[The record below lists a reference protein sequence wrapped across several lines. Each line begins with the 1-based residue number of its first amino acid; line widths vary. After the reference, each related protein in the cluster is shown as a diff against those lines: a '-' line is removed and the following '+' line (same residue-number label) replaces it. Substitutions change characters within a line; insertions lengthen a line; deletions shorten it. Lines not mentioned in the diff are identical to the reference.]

1 MTSDP
6 ATVPHPDALPN
17 PRGGAV
23 RAADAWLAAAAD
35 AFERRDDT
43 VAPLAAAAAVLAE
56 AGWLPA
62 ARFAGQLSAAAS
74 LVDTGP
80 NFTGWRAA
88 LHDFRPAVGRHNL
101 RELACSP
108 VLLEHFR
115 ALRAQSAADL
125 RAIAP
130 PDALALAGRAVP
142 VLLEHFRAL
151 RAQSAA
157 DLRAIAPPDALALAG
172 RAVPP
177 ASLRALPDAFAARMR
192 ARYEQALLAVLRAPH
207 GAPAGA
213 LDELDATL
221 AGLADDAPYDFW
233 RLAGACLRA
242 LRASS
247 APELKRFLARTNL
260 LLGEHVQGRRGAPPD
275 LVRETV
281 ALLWRDFALF
291 GAAAEDVALVD
302 VLRDYGLTVDWH
314 VAGTPASEA
323 LWEADAAR
331 AEHDAV
337 AAAPTRTLGVVTVNA
352 HAYEDFLQTA
362 DASMADLSAV
372 PKTADTSVAWRAS
385 EAAYR
390 VGAAACALGLGHA
403 ALLADTLG
411 LAWRRA
417 AHGVPLADRDLAAHS
432 HASDMLRAA
441 LLKIAAGVAPP
452 DLTAASEALGAALGR
467 T

>member
-6 ATVPHPDALPN
+6 ANVPHPDALPN

-23 RAADAWLAAAAD
+23 RAADAWLATAAD
-35 AFERRDDT
+35 AFERRDDAA
-43 VAPLAAAAAVLAE
+43 APLAAAAAVLAE

-62 ARFAGQLSAAAS
+62 ARFAGQLSAAVP
-74 LVDTGP
+74 LVATEP
-80 NFTGWRAA
+80 TSAGWRAA
-88 LHDFRPAVGRHNL
+88 LRDFRAAVGRHNL

-108 VLLEHFR
+108 VLFEHFR
-115 ALRAQSAADL
+115 ALRAQRAADL
-125 RAIAP
+125 RTSTP
-130 PDALALAGRAVP
+130 LDALALV
-142 VLLEHFRAL
+142 
-151 RAQSAA
+151 
-157 DLRAIAPPDALALAG
+157 G

-177 ASLRALPDAFAARMR
+177 ATLRALPDAFATRIR
-192 ARYEQALLAVLRAPH
+192 ARYEQALLGVLRAEH
-207 GAPAGA
+207 GAPGAA
-213 LDELDATL
+213 LDELDAML
-221 AGLADDAPYDFW
+221 AALTDDGPYDFW
-233 RLAGACLRA
+233 RLAAACVRA
-242 LRASS
+242 LRASG

-260 LLGEHVQGRRGAPPD
+260 LLGEHAQGRRSAPPE

-302 VLRDYGLTVDWH
+302 VLHDYGLTVDWH

-331 AEHDAV
+331 AEHEAV
-337 AAAPTRTLGVVTVNA
+337 TAAPTRALGVVTVNA

-362 DASMADLSAV
+362 DASMADLAANPASAD
-372 PKTADTSVAWRAS
+372 PGAAWHAS
-385 EAAYR
+385 AAAYR
-390 VGAAACALGLGHA
+390 VGTAACALGLGHA

-417 AHGVPLADRDLAAHS
+417 AHGVPLADGGLDAHR

-452 DLTAASEALGAALGR
+452 DLTAASEALGTALGR

>member
-6 ATVPHPDALPN
+6 ANVPHPDALPN

-35 AFERRDDT
+35 AFERRDDAA
-43 VAPLAAAAAVLAE
+43 APLAAAAAVLAE

-62 ARFAGQLSAAAS
+62 ARFAGQLSAAVP
-74 LVDTGP
+74 LVATEP
-80 NFTGWRAA
+80 TSAGWRAA
-88 LHDFRPAVGRHNL
+88 LHDFRAAVGRHNL

-108 VLLEHFR
+108 VLFEHFR

-125 RAIAP
+125 RASAP
-130 PDALALAGRAVP
+130 LDALALV
-142 VLLEHFRAL
+142 
-151 RAQSAA
+151 
-157 DLRAIAPPDALALAG
+157 G

-177 ASLRALPDAFAARMR
+177 ATLRVLPDAFAPRIR
-192 ARYEQALLAVLRAPH
+192 ARYEQALLGVLRAEH
-207 GAPAGA
+207 GAPGAA
-213 LDELDATL
+213 LDEIDALL
-221 AGLADDAPYDFW
+221 AALTDDGPYDFW
-233 RLAGACLRA
+233 RLAATCVRA
-242 LRASS
+242 LRASG

-260 LLGEHVQGRRGAPPD
+260 LLGEHAQGRRSAPPE

-302 VLRDYGLTVDWH
+302 VLHDYGLTVDWH

-331 AEHDAV
+331 AERDAV
-337 AAAPTRTLGVVTVNA
+337 AVAPTRALGVVTVNA

-362 DASMADLSAV
+362 DASMADLAANPAAADPGAAWHASA
-372 PKTADTSVAWRAS
+372 
-385 EAAYR
+385 AAYR
-390 VGAAACALGLGHA
+390 VGTAACALGLGHA

-417 AHGVPLADRDLAAHS
+417 AHGVPLADGGLDAHR

-452 DLTAASEALGAALGR
+452 DLTAASDALGTALGR

>member
-6 ATVPHPDALPN
+6 ANVPYPDALPN

-35 AFERRDDT
+35 AFERRDDAA
-43 VAPLAAAAAVLAE
+43 APLSAAAAVLAE

-62 ARFAGQLSAAAS
+62 ARFAGQLSATVPLLATEPTSA
-74 LVDTGP
+74 
-80 NFTGWRAA
+80 GWRAA
-88 LHDFRPAVGRHNL
+88 LRDFRAAVGRHNL

-108 VLLEHFR
+108 VLFQHFR

-125 RAIAP
+125 RTSAP
-130 PDALALAGRAVP
+130 LDALALV
-142 VLLEHFRAL
+142 
-151 RAQSAA
+151 
-157 DLRAIAPPDALALAG
+157 G

-177 ASLRALPDAFAARMR
+177 ATLRALPDAFAIRIR
-192 ARYEQALLAVLRAPH
+192 ARYEQALLGVLRAEH
-207 GAPAGA
+207 GAPGAA
-213 LDELDATL
+213 LDELDAML
-221 AGLADDAPYDFW
+221 AALTDDGPYDFW
-233 RLAGACLRA
+233 RLAAACVRA
-242 LRASS
+242 LRASG

-260 LLGEHVQGRRGAPPD
+260 LLGEHAQGRRSAPPE

-302 VLRDYGLTVDWH
+302 VLHDYGLTVDWH

-331 AEHDAV
+331 AEHEAV
-337 AAAPTRTLGVVTVNA
+337 TAAPTRALGVVTVNA

-362 DASMADLSAV
+362 DASMADLAANPAAADPGAAWHASA
-372 PKTADTSVAWRAS
+372 
-385 EAAYR
+385 AAYR
-390 VGAAACALGLGHA
+390 VGTAACALGLGHA

-417 AHGVPLADRDLAAHS
+417 AHGVPLADGGLDAHR

>member
-1 MTSDP
+1 MRPEP
-6 ATVPHPDALPN
+6 ANVPHPDALPN

-35 AFERRDDT
+35 AFERRDDAA
-43 VAPLAAAAAVLAE
+43 APLSAAAAVLAE

-62 ARFAGQLSAAAS
+62 ARFAGQLSAAVS
-74 LVDTGP
+74 LVAVEPTSA
-80 NFTGWRAA
+80 GWRAA
-88 LHDFRPAVGRHNL
+88 LRDFRAAVGRHNL

-108 VLLEHFR
+108 VLFEHFR

-125 RAIAP
+125 RASAP
-130 PDALALAGRAVP
+130 LDALALV
-142 VLLEHFRAL
+142 
-151 RAQSAA
+151 
-157 DLRAIAPPDALALAG
+157 G

-177 ASLRALPDAFAARMR
+177 ATLRALPDAFATRIR
-192 ARYEQALLAVLRAPH
+192 ARYEQALLGVLRAGH
-207 GAPAGA
+207 GAPDAA
-213 LDELDATL
+213 LAELDAMLAAL
-221 AGLADDAPYDFW
+221 AGDDPYDFW
-233 RLAGACLRA
+233 RLAAACVRA
-242 LRASS
+242 LRASG

-260 LLGEHVQGRRGAPPD
+260 LLGEHAQGRRSAPPE

-302 VLRDYGLTVDWH
+302 VLHDYGLTVDWH

-337 AAAPTRTLGVVTVNA
+337 AAAPTRALGVVTVNA

-362 DASMADLSAV
+362 DASMADLAANPAAADPGAAWHASA
-372 PKTADTSVAWRAS
+372 
-385 EAAYR
+385 AAYR
-390 VGAAACALGLGHA
+390 VGTAACALGLGHA

-417 AHGVPLADRDLAAHS
+417 AHGVPLADGGLDAHS

-452 DLTAASEALGAALGR
+452 DLTAASGALGAALGR
-467 T
+467 A

>member
-1 MTSDP
+1 MRPEP
-6 ATVPHPDALPN
+6 ANVPHPDALPN

-35 AFERRDDT
+35 AFERRDDAA
-43 VAPLAAAAAVLAE
+43 APLSAAAAVLAE

-62 ARFAGQLSAAAS
+62 ARFAGQLSAAVP
-74 LVDTGP
+74 LVAVEPTSA
-80 NFTGWRAA
+80 GWRAA
-88 LHDFRPAVGRHNL
+88 LRDFRAAVGRHNL

-108 VLLEHFR
+108 VLFEHFR

-125 RAIAP
+125 RASAP
-130 PDALALAGRAVP
+130 LDALALV
-142 VLLEHFRAL
+142 
-151 RAQSAA
+151 
-157 DLRAIAPPDALALAG
+157 G

-177 ASLRALPDAFAARMR
+177 ATLRALPDAFATRIR
-192 ARYEQALLAVLRAPH
+192 ARYEQALLGVLRAEH
-207 GAPAGA
+207 GAPDAA
-213 LDELDATL
+213 LAELDAMLAAL
-221 AGLADDAPYDFW
+221 AGDDPYDFW
-233 RLAGACLRA
+233 RLAAACVRA
-242 LRASS
+242 LRASG

-260 LLGEHVQGRRGAPPD
+260 LLGEHAQGRRSAPPE

-302 VLRDYGLTVDWH
+302 VLHDYGLTVDWH

-337 AAAPTRTLGVVTVNA
+337 AAAPTRALGVVTVNA

-362 DASMADLSAV
+362 DASMADLA
-372 PKTADTSVAWRAS
+372 ADPAAADAGAAWHAS
-385 EAAYR
+385 GAAYR
-390 VGAAACALGLGHA
+390 VGTAACALGLGHA

-417 AHGVPLADRDLAAHS
+417 AHGVPLADGGLDAHG
-432 HASDMLRAA
+432 HASDMLRGA

-452 DLTAASEALGAALGR
+452 DLTAASGALGAALGR
-467 T
+467 A

>member
-6 ATVPHPDALPN
+6 ANVPHPDALPN

-35 AFERRDDT
+35 AFERRDDAA
-43 VAPLAAAAAVLAE
+43 APLAAAAAVLAE

-62 ARFAGQLSAAAS
+62 ARFAGQLSAAVP
-74 LVDTGP
+74 LVATEP
-80 NFTGWRAA
+80 TSAGWRAA
-88 LHDFRPAVGRHNL
+88 LRDFRAAVGRHNL

-108 VLLEHFR
+108 VLFEHFR

-125 RAIAP
+125 RASVP
-130 PDALALAGRAVP
+130 LDALALV
-142 VLLEHFRAL
+142 
-151 RAQSAA
+151 
-157 DLRAIAPPDALALAG
+157 G

-177 ASLRALPDAFAARMR
+177 ATLRALPDTVAPRIR
-192 ARYEQALLAVLRAPH
+192 ARYEQALLGVLRAEH
-207 GAPAGA
+207 GAPGAA
-213 LDELDATL
+213 LDELDALL
-221 AGLADDAPYDFW
+221 AALTDDAPYDFW
-233 RLAGACLRA
+233 RLAAACVRA
-242 LRASS
+242 LRASG

-260 LLGEHVQGRRGAPPD
+260 LLGEQAQGRRSAPPD

-302 VLRDYGLTVDWH
+302 VLHDYGLTVDWH

-337 AAAPTRTLGVVTVNA
+337 AAAPTRALGVVTVNA

-362 DASMADLSAV
+362 DASMADLAAD
-372 PKTADTSVAWRAS
+372 PATADAGAAWHAS
-385 EAAYR
+385 GAAYR
-390 VGAAACALGLGHA
+390 VGTAACALGLGHA

-417 AHGVPLADRDLAAHS
+417 AHGVPLGDGGLDAHR

-467 T
+467 S

>member
-1 MTSDP
+1 MRPEP
-6 ATVPHPDALPN
+6 ANVPHPDALPN

-35 AFERRDDT
+35 AFEHRDDAA
-43 VAPLAAAAAVLAE
+43 APLSAAAAVLAE

-62 ARFAGQLSAAAS
+62 ARFAGQLSAAVP
-74 LVDTGP
+74 LVAAEPTSA
-80 NFTGWRAA
+80 GWRAA
-88 LHDFRPAVGRHNL
+88 LRDFRAAVARHNL

-108 VLLEHFR
+108 VLFEHFR

-125 RAIAP
+125 RAQAP
-130 PDALALAGRAVP
+130 LDALALV
-142 VLLEHFRAL
+142 
-151 RAQSAA
+151 
-157 DLRAIAPPDALALAG
+157 G

-177 ASLRALPDAFAARMR
+177 ATLRALPDAFATRIR
-192 ARYEQALLAVLRAPH
+192 ARYEQALLGVLRAEH
-207 GAPAGA
+207 GAPDAA
-213 LDELDATL
+213 LDELDAML
-221 AGLADDAPYDFW
+221 AALASDDPYDFW
-233 RLAGACLRA
+233 RLAAACVRA
-242 LRASS
+242 LRASG

-260 LLGEHVQGRRGAPPD
+260 LLGEHAQGRRSAPPE

-302 VLRDYGLTVDWH
+302 VLHDYGLTVDWH

-337 AAAPTRTLGVVTVNA
+337 AAAPTRALGVVTVNA

-362 DASMADLSAV
+362 DASMVDLAADPAR
-372 PKTADTSVAWRAS
+372 ADAGAAWHAS
-385 EAAYR
+385 GAAYR
-390 VGAAACALGLGHA
+390 VGTAACALGLGHA

-417 AHGVPLADRDLAAHS
+417 AHGVPLADGGLDAHG

-452 DLTAASEALGAALGR
+452 DLTAASGALGAALGR
-467 T
+467 A

>member
-1 MTSDP
+1 MRPEP
-6 ATVPHPDALPN
+6 ANVPHPDALPN

-35 AFERRDDT
+35 AFERRDDAA
-43 VAPLAAAAAVLAE
+43 APLSAAAAVLAE

-62 ARFAGQLSAAAS
+62 ARFAGQLSAAVS
-74 LVDTGP
+74 LVAVEPTSA
-80 NFTGWRAA
+80 GWRAA
-88 LHDFRPAVGRHNL
+88 LRDFRAAVGRHNL

-108 VLLEHFR
+108 VLFEHFR

-125 RAIAP
+125 RASAP
-130 PDALALAGRAVP
+130 LDALALV
-142 VLLEHFRAL
+142 
-151 RAQSAA
+151 
-157 DLRAIAPPDALALAG
+157 G

-177 ASLRALPDAFAARMR
+177 ATLRALPDAFATRIR
-192 ARYEQALLAVLRAPH
+192 ARYEQALLGVLRAEH
-207 GAPAGA
+207 GAPDAA
-213 LDELDATL
+213 LAELDAMLAAL
-221 AGLADDAPYDFW
+221 AGDDPYDFW
-233 RLAGACLRA
+233 RLAAACVRA
-242 LRASS
+242 LRASG

-260 LLGEHVQGRRGAPPD
+260 LLGEHAQGRRSAPPE

-302 VLRDYGLTVDWH
+302 VLHDYGLTVDWH

-337 AAAPTRTLGVVTVNA
+337 AAAPTRALGVVTVNA

-362 DASMADLSAV
+362 DASMADLAANPAAADPGAAWHASA
-372 PKTADTSVAWRAS
+372 
-385 EAAYR
+385 AAYR
-390 VGAAACALGLGHA
+390 VGTAACALGLGHA

-417 AHGVPLADRDLAAHS
+417 AHGVPLADGGLDAHG

-452 DLTAASEALGAALGR
+452 DLTAASGALGAALGR
-467 T
+467 A

>member
-1 MTSDP
+1 LS
-6 ATVPHPDALPN
+6 
-17 PRGGAV
+17 
-23 RAADAWLAAAAD
+23 
-35 AFERRDDT
+35 
-43 VAPLAAAAAVLAE
+43 AAAAVLAE

-62 ARFAGQLSAAAS
+62 ARFAGQLSAAVP
-74 LVDTGP
+74 LVAVEPTSA
-80 NFTGWRAA
+80 GWRAA
-88 LHDFRPAVGRHNL
+88 LRDFRAAVGRHNL

-108 VLLEHFR
+108 VLFEHFR

-125 RAIAP
+125 RASAP
-130 PDALALAGRAVP
+130 LDALALV
-142 VLLEHFRAL
+142 
-151 RAQSAA
+151 
-157 DLRAIAPPDALALAG
+157 G

-177 ASLRALPDAFAARMR
+177 ATLRALPDAFATRIR
-192 ARYEQALLAVLRAPH
+192 ARYEQALLGVLRAGH
-207 GAPAGA
+207 GAPDAA
-213 LDELDATL
+213 LAELDAML
-221 AGLADDAPYDFW
+221 AVLASDDPYDFW
-233 RLAGACLRA
+233 RLAAACVRA
-242 LRASS
+242 LRASG

-260 LLGEHVQGRRGAPPD
+260 LLGEHAQGRRSAPPE

-302 VLRDYGLTVDWH
+302 VLHDYGLTVDWH

-337 AAAPTRTLGVVTVNA
+337 AAAPTRALGVVTVNA

-362 DASMADLSAV
+362 DASMADLA
-372 PKTADTSVAWRAS
+372 ADPAAADAGAAWHAS
-385 EAAYR
+385 GAAYR
-390 VGAAACALGLGHA
+390 VGTAACALGLGHA

-417 AHGVPLADRDLAAHS
+417 ARGVPLADGGLDAHG

-452 DLTAASEALGAALGR
+452 DLTAASGALGAALGR
-467 T
+467 A

>member
-6 ATVPHPDALPN
+6 ANVPHPDALPN

-35 AFERRDDT
+35 AFERRDDAA
-43 VAPLAAAAAVLAE
+43 APLAAAAAVLAE

-62 ARFAGQLSAAAS
+62 ARFAGQLSAAVP
-74 LVDTGP
+74 LVATEP
-80 NFTGWRAA
+80 TSAGWRAA
-88 LHDFRPAVGRHNL
+88 LRDFRAAVGRHNL

-108 VLLEHFR
+108 ILFEHFR

-125 RAIAP
+125 RTSTP
-130 PDALALAGRAVP
+130 LDALALV
-142 VLLEHFRAL
+142 
-151 RAQSAA
+151 
-157 DLRAIAPPDALALAG
+157 G

-177 ASLRALPDAFAARMR
+177 ATLRALPDAFATRIR
-192 ARYEQALLAVLRAPH
+192 ARYEQALLGVLRAEH
-207 GAPAGA
+207 GAPGAA
-213 LDELDATL
+213 LDELDAML
-221 AGLADDAPYDFW
+221 AALTDDGPYDFW
-233 RLAGACLRA
+233 RLAAACVRA
-242 LRASS
+242 LRASG

-260 LLGEHVQGRRGAPPD
+260 LLGEHAQGRRSAPPE

-302 VLRDYGLTVDWH
+302 VLHDYGLTVDWH

-331 AEHDAV
+331 AEHEAV
-337 AAAPTRTLGVVTVNA
+337 AVAPTRALGVVTVNA

-362 DASMADLSAV
+362 DASMADLAANPAAADPGAAWHASA
-372 PKTADTSVAWRAS
+372 
-385 EAAYR
+385 AAYR
-390 VGAAACALGLGHA
+390 VGTAACALGLGHA

-417 AHGVPLADRDLAAHS
+417 AHGVPLADGGLDAHR

>member
-6 ATVPHPDALPN
+6 ANVPHPDALPN

-35 AFERRDDT
+35 AFERRDDAA
-43 VAPLAAAAAVLAE
+43 APLAAAAAMLAE

-62 ARFAGQLSAAAS
+62 ARFAGQLSAAVPLLATEPTS
-74 LVDTGP
+74 A
-80 NFTGWRAA
+80 GWRAA
-88 LHDFRPAVGRHNL
+88 LRDFRAAVGRHNL

-108 VLLEHFR
+108 VLFEHFR

-125 RAIAP
+125 RTSAP
-130 PDALALAGRAVP
+130 LDALALV
-142 VLLEHFRAL
+142 
-151 RAQSAA
+151 
-157 DLRAIAPPDALALAG
+157 G

-177 ASLRALPDAFAARMR
+177 ATLRALPDAFATRIR
-192 ARYEQALLAVLRAPH
+192 ARYEQALLGLLRAEPGTP
-207 GAPAGA
+207 GAA
-213 LDELDATL
+213 LDELDAML
-221 AGLADDAPYDFW
+221 AALTDDGPYDFW
-233 RLAGACLRA
+233 RLAAACVRA
-242 LRASS
+242 LRASG

-260 LLGEHVQGRRGAPPD
+260 LLGEHAQGRRSAPPE

-302 VLRDYGLTVDWH
+302 VLHDYGLTVDWH

-331 AEHDAV
+331 AEHEAV
-337 AAAPTRTLGVVTVNA
+337 TAAPTRALGVVTVNA

-362 DASMADLSAV
+362 DASMADLAANPAAADPGAAWHASA
-372 PKTADTSVAWRAS
+372 
-385 EAAYR
+385 AAYR
-390 VGAAACALGLGHA
+390 VGTAACALGLGHA

-417 AHGVPLADRDLAAHS
+417 AHGVPLADGGLDAHR

>member
-1 MTSDP
+1 MRPEP
-6 ATVPHPDALPN
+6 ANVPHPDALPN

-35 AFERRDDT
+35 AFEHRDDAA
-43 VAPLAAAAAVLAE
+43 APLSAAAAVLAE

-62 ARFAGQLSAAAS
+62 ARFAGQLSAAVP
-74 LVDTGP
+74 LVAVEPTSA
-80 NFTGWRAA
+80 GWRAA
-88 LHDFRPAVGRHNL
+88 LRDFRAAVARHNL

-108 VLLEHFR
+108 VLFEHFR
-115 ALRAQSAADL
+115 ALRVQSAADL
-125 RAIAP
+125 RTQAP
-130 PDALALAGRAVP
+130 LDALALV
-142 VLLEHFRAL
+142 
-151 RAQSAA
+151 
-157 DLRAIAPPDALALAG
+157 G

-177 ASLRALPDAFAARMR
+177 ATLRALPDAFATRIR
-192 ARYEQALLAVLRAPH
+192 ARYEQALLGVLRAEH
-207 GAPAGA
+207 GAPDAA
-213 LDELDATL
+213 LDELDAMLAAL
-221 AGLADDAPYDFW
+221 AGDDPYDFW
-233 RLAGACLRA
+233 RLAAACVRA
-242 LRASS
+242 LRASG

-260 LLGEHVQGRRGAPPD
+260 LLGEHAQGRRSAPPE

-302 VLRDYGLTVDWH
+302 VLHDYGLTVDWH

-337 AAAPTRTLGVVTVNA
+337 VAAPTRALGVVTVNA

-362 DASMADLSAV
+362 DASMVDLAADPAR
-372 PKTADTSVAWRAS
+372 ADAGAAWHAS
-385 EAAYR
+385 GAAYR
-390 VGAAACALGLGHA
+390 VGTAACALGLGHA

-417 AHGVPLADRDLAAHS
+417 AHGVPLADGGLDAHG

-452 DLTAASEALGAALGR
+452 DLTAASGALGAALGR
-467 T
+467 A

>member
-1 MTSDP
+1 MRPEP
-6 ATVPHPDALPN
+6 ANVPHPDALPN

-35 AFERRDDT
+35 AFERRDDAA
-43 VAPLAAAAAVLAE
+43 APLSAAAAVLAE

-62 ARFAGQLSAAAS
+62 ARFAGQLSAAVP
-74 LVDTGP
+74 LVSVEPTSA
-80 NFTGWRAA
+80 GWRAA
-88 LHDFRPAVGRHNL
+88 LRDFRAAVGRHNL

-108 VLLEHFR
+108 VLFEHFR

-125 RAIAP
+125 RASAP
-130 PDALALAGRAVP
+130 LDALALV
-142 VLLEHFRAL
+142 
-151 RAQSAA
+151 
-157 DLRAIAPPDALALAG
+157 G

-177 ASLRALPDAFAARMR
+177 ATLRALPDAFATRIR
-192 ARYEQALLAVLRAPH
+192 ARYEQALLGVLRAGH
-207 GAPAGA
+207 GAPDAA
-213 LDELDATL
+213 LAELDAMLAVL
-221 AGLADDAPYDFW
+221 AGDDPYDFW
-233 RLAGACLRA
+233 RLAAACVRA
-242 LRASS
+242 LRASG

-260 LLGEHVQGRRGAPPD
+260 LLGEHAQGRRSAPPE

-302 VLRDYGLTVDWH
+302 VLHDYGLTVDWH

-337 AAAPTRTLGVVTVNA
+337 AAAPTRALGVVTVNA

-362 DASMADLSAV
+362 DASMADLA
-372 PKTADTSVAWRAS
+372 ADPAAADAGAAWHAS
-385 EAAYR
+385 GAAYR
-390 VGAAACALGLGHA
+390 VGTAACALGLGHA

-417 AHGVPLADRDLAAHS
+417 AHGVPLADGGLDAHG

-452 DLTAASEALGAALGR
+452 DLTAASGALGAALGR
-467 T
+467 A

>member
-1 MTSDP
+1 M
-6 ATVPHPDALPN
+6 
-17 PRGGAV
+17 

-35 AFERRDDT
+35 AFEHRDDAA
-43 VAPLAAAAAVLAE
+43 APLSAAAAVLAE

-62 ARFAGQLSAAAS
+62 ARFAGQLSAAVP
-74 LVDTGP
+74 LVAAEPTSA
-80 NFTGWRAA
+80 GWRAA
-88 LHDFRPAVGRHNL
+88 LRDFRAAVARHNL

-108 VLLEHFR
+108 VLFEHFR

-125 RAIAP
+125 RAQAP
-130 PDALALAGRAVP
+130 LDALALV
-142 VLLEHFRAL
+142 
-151 RAQSAA
+151 
-157 DLRAIAPPDALALAG
+157 G

-177 ASLRALPDAFAARMR
+177 ATLRALPDAFATRIR
-192 ARYEQALLAVLRAPH
+192 ARYEQALLGVLRAER
-207 GAPAGA
+207 GAPDAA
-213 LDELDATL
+213 LDELDAML
-221 AGLADDAPYDFW
+221 AALASDDPYDFW
-233 RLAGACLRA
+233 RLAAACVRA
-242 LRASS
+242 LRASG

-260 LLGEHVQGRRGAPPD
+260 LLGEHAQGRRSAPPE

-302 VLRDYGLTVDWH
+302 VLHDYGLTVDWH

-331 AEHDAV
+331 AERDAV
-337 AAAPTRTLGVVTVNA
+337 AAAPTRALGVVTVNA

-362 DASMADLSAV
+362 DASMVDLAADPA
-372 PKTADTSVAWRAS
+372 KADAGAAWHAS
-385 EAAYR
+385 GAAYR
-390 VGAAACALGLGHA
+390 VGTAACALGLGHA

-417 AHGVPLADRDLAAHS
+417 AHGVPLADGGLDAHG

-452 DLTAASEALGAALGR
+452 DLTAASGALGAALGR
-467 T
+467 A

>member
-1 MTSDP
+1 MRPEP
-6 ATVPHPDALPN
+6 ANVPHPDALPN

-35 AFERRDDT
+35 AFERRDDAA
-43 VAPLAAAAAVLAE
+43 APLSAAAAVLAE

-62 ARFAGQLSAAAS
+62 ARFAGQLSAAVP
-74 LVDTGP
+74 LVAVEPTSA
-80 NFTGWRAA
+80 GWRAA
-88 LHDFRPAVGRHNL
+88 LRDFRAAVGRHNL

-108 VLLEHFR
+108 VLFEHFR

-125 RAIAP
+125 RASAP
-130 PDALALAGRAVP
+130 LDALALV
-142 VLLEHFRAL
+142 
-151 RAQSAA
+151 
-157 DLRAIAPPDALALAG
+157 G

-177 ASLRALPDAFAARMR
+177 ATLRTLPDAFATRIR
-192 ARYEQALLAVLRAPH
+192 ARYEQALLGVLRAGH
-207 GAPAGA
+207 GAPDAA
-213 LDELDATL
+213 LAELDAMLAVL
-221 AGLADDAPYDFW
+221 AGDDPYDFW
-233 RLAGACLRA
+233 RLAAACVRA
-242 LRASS
+242 LRASG

-260 LLGEHVQGRRGAPPD
+260 LLGEHAQGRRSAPPE

-302 VLRDYGLTVDWH
+302 VLHDYGLTVDWH

-337 AAAPTRTLGVVTVNA
+337 AAAPTRALGVVTVNA

-362 DASMADLSAV
+362 DASMADLA
-372 PKTADTSVAWRAS
+372 ADPAAADAGAAWHAS
-385 EAAYR
+385 GAAYR
-390 VGAAACALGLGHA
+390 VGTAACALGLGHA

-417 AHGVPLADRDLAAHS
+417 AHGVPLADGGLDAHG

-452 DLTAASEALGAALGR
+452 DLTAASGALGAALGR
-467 T
+467 A

>member
-1 MTSDP
+1 M
-6 ATVPHPDALPN
+6 
-17 PRGGAV
+17 

-35 AFERRDDT
+35 AFEQRDDAA
-43 VAPLAAAAAVLAE
+43 APLSAAAAVLAE

-62 ARFAGQLSAAAS
+62 ARFAGQLSAAVP
-74 LVDTGP
+74 LVAVEPTSA
-80 NFTGWRAA
+80 GWRAA
-88 LHDFRPAVGRHNL
+88 LRDFRAAVARHNL

-108 VLLEHFR
+108 VLFEHFR

-125 RAIAP
+125 RANAP
-130 PDALALAGRAVP
+130 LDALALV
-142 VLLEHFRAL
+142 
-151 RAQSAA
+151 
-157 DLRAIAPPDALALAG
+157 G

-177 ASLRALPDAFAARMR
+177 ATLRALPDAFATRIR
-192 ARYEQALLAVLRAPH
+192 ARYEQALLGLLRAEH
-207 GAPAGA
+207 GAPDAA
-213 LDELDATL
+213 LDELDAML
-221 AGLADDAPYDFW
+221 AALADDDPYNFW
-233 RLAGACLRA
+233 RLAAACLRA
-242 LRASS
+242 LRASG

-260 LLGEHVQGRRGAPPD
+260 LLGEHAQGRRDAPPEF
-275 LVRETV
+275 VRETV

-302 VLRDYGLTVDWH
+302 VLHDYGLTVDWH

-337 AAAPTRTLGVVTVNA
+337 AAAPTRALGVVTVNA

-362 DASMADLSAV
+362 DASMADLAADPARADASA
-372 PKTADTSVAWRAS
+372 AWHAS
-385 EAAYR
+385 GAAYR
-390 VGAAACALGLGHA
+390 VGTAACALGLGHA

-417 AHGVPLADRDLAAHS
+417 AHGVPLADGGLDAHG

-452 DLTAASEALGAALGR
+452 DLTAASGALGAALGR
-467 T
+467 A

>member
-1 MTSDP
+1 MSDP
-6 ATVPHPDALPN
+6 AVIPVIDALPN

-23 RAADAWLAAAAD
+23 HAADAWLAAAD
-35 AFERRDDT
+35 AALERRDDAA
-43 VAPLAAAAAVLAE
+43 APLSAAAAVLAE

-62 ARFAGQLSAAAS
+62 ARFAAQLAEAAA
-74 LVDTGP
+74 LVATEPTSSGCRVALRE
-80 NFTGWRAA
+80 FRAA
-88 LHDFRPAVGRHNL
+88 VARHNL

-108 VLLEHFR
+108 LLFEHYR

-125 RAIAP
+125 RARVP
-130 PDALALAGRAVP
+130 YDTLALVGRT
-142 VLLEHFRAL
+142 
-151 RAQSAA
+151 
-157 DLRAIAPPDALALAG
+157 
-172 RAVPP
+172 VPP
-177 ASLRALPDAFAARMR
+177 ASLRVLPAAAVARLR
-192 ARYEQALLAVLRAPH
+192 ARFEQALLAVLRAQQ
-207 GAPAGA
+207 APPEAA
-213 LDELDATL
+213 LDALDACM
-221 AGLADDAPYDFW
+221 AELADDTPYDYW
-233 RLAGACLRA
+233 RLAAACMRA
-242 LRASS
+242 LRASG
-247 APELKRFLARTNL
+247 AAELKRFLARTNL
-260 LLGEHVQGRRGAPPD
+260 LLGEHAQGPRAAPPD
-275 LVRETV
+275 LVRETA

-302 VLRDYGLTVDWH
+302 VLHDYGLTVDWH

-331 AEHDAV
+331 AEHDAL
-337 AAAPTRTLGVVTVNA
+337 AAAPTRELGVVTVNA

-362 DASMADLSAV
+362 DASMADL
-372 PKTADTSVAWRAS
+372 TADPAHADAGAAWRAA

-417 AHGVPLADRDLAAHS
+417 AHGVPPAEGSVAAHR
-432 HASDMLRAA
+432 HASDMLRGA

-467 T
+467 AGPG

>member
-6 ATVPHPDALPN
+6 ANVPYPDALPN

-35 AFERRDDT
+35 AFERRDDAA
-43 VAPLAAAAAVLAE
+43 APLAAAAAVLAE

-62 ARFAGQLSAAAS
+62 ARFAGQLSAAVPL
-74 LVDTGP
+74 LVTEP
-80 NFTGWRAA
+80 TSAGWRAA
-88 LHDFRPAVGRHNL
+88 LRDFRAAVGRHNL

-108 VLLEHFR
+108 VLFEHFR

-125 RAIAP
+125 RTSAP
-130 PDALALAGRAVP
+130 LDALALV
-142 VLLEHFRAL
+142 
-151 RAQSAA
+151 
-157 DLRAIAPPDALALAG
+157 G

-177 ASLRALPDAFAARMR
+177 ATLRALPDAFAIRIR
-192 ARYEQALLAVLRAPH
+192 ARYEQALLGVLRAEH
-207 GAPAGA
+207 GAPGAA
-213 LDELDATL
+213 LDELDAML
-221 AGLADDAPYDFW
+221 AALTDDGPYDFW
-233 RLAGACLRA
+233 RLAAACVRA
-242 LRASS
+242 LRASG

-260 LLGEHVQGRRGAPPD
+260 LLGEHAQGRRSAPPE

-302 VLRDYGLTVDWH
+302 VLHDYGLTVDWH

-331 AEHDAV
+331 AEHEAV
-337 AAAPTRTLGVVTVNA
+337 TAAPTRALGVVTVNA

-362 DASMADLSAV
+362 DASMADLAANPAAADPGAAWHASA
-372 PKTADTSVAWRAS
+372 
-385 EAAYR
+385 AAYR
-390 VGAAACALGLGHA
+390 VGTAACALGLGHA

-417 AHGVPLADRDLAAHS
+417 AHGVPLADGGLDAHR

-452 DLTAASEALGAALGR
+452 DLTAASEALGTALGR

>member
-6 ATVPHPDALPN
+6 ANVPLPDALPN

-35 AFERRDDT
+35 AFERRDDAA
-43 VAPLAAAAAVLAE
+43 APLSAAAAVLAE

-62 ARFAGQLSAAAS
+62 ARFAGQLSAAVP
-74 LVDTGP
+74 LVAAEPTSA
-80 NFTGWRAA
+80 GWRAA
-88 LHDFRPAVGRHNL
+88 LRDFRAAVGRHNL

-108 VLLEHFR
+108 VLFDHFR

-125 RAIAP
+125 RASTP
-130 PDALALAGRAVP
+130 LDALALV
-142 VLLEHFRAL
+142 
-151 RAQSAA
+151 
-157 DLRAIAPPDALALAG
+157 G

-177 ASLRALPDAFAARMR
+177 ATLRALPDAFATRVR
-192 ARYEQALLAVLRAPH
+192 ARYEQALLGVLRAQY
-207 GAPAGA
+207 GAPDAA
-213 LDELDATL
+213 LDELDAMQ
-221 AGLADDAPYDFW
+221 AALADDAPYDFW
-233 RLAGACLRA
+233 RLAAACLRA
-242 LRASS
+242 LRATG
-247 APELKRFLARTNL
+247 APELKGFLARTNL
-260 LLGEHVQGRRGAPPD
+260 LLGEQAQGRRSAPPE

-302 VLRDYGLTVDWH
+302 VLHDYGLTVDWH

-337 AAAPTRTLGVVTVNA
+337 AVAPTRALGVVTVNA

-362 DASMADLSAV
+362 DASMVDLAADPAA
-372 PKTADTSVAWRAS
+372 ADAGAAWHAS
-385 EAAYR
+385 GAAYR
-390 VGAAACALGLGHA
+390 VGTAACALGLGHA

-417 AHGVPLADRDLAAHS
+417 AHGVPLADGGLDAHR

>member
-6 ATVPHPDALPN
+6 ANVPYPDALPN

-35 AFERRDDT
+35 AFERRDDAA
-43 VAPLAAAAAVLAE
+43 APLAAAAAVLAE

-62 ARFAGQLSAAAS
+62 ARFAGQLSATVPLLATEPTSA
-74 LVDTGP
+74 
-80 NFTGWRAA
+80 GWRAA
-88 LHDFRPAVGRHNL
+88 LRDFRAAVGRHNL

-108 VLLEHFR
+108 VLFEHFR

-125 RAIAP
+125 RTSAP
-130 PDALALAGRAVP
+130 LDALALV
-142 VLLEHFRAL
+142 
-151 RAQSAA
+151 
-157 DLRAIAPPDALALAG
+157 G

-177 ASLRALPDAFAARMR
+177 ATLRALPDAFATRIR
-192 ARYEQALLAVLRAPH
+192 ARYEQALLGLLRAEPGTP
-207 GAPAGA
+207 GAA
-213 LDELDATL
+213 LDELDAML
-221 AGLADDAPYDFW
+221 AALTDDGPYDFW
-233 RLAGACLRA
+233 RLAAACVRA
-242 LRASS
+242 LRASG

-260 LLGEHVQGRRGAPPD
+260 LLGEHAQGRRGAPPE

-302 VLRDYGLTVDWH
+302 VLHDYGLTVDWH

-331 AEHDAV
+331 AEHEAV
-337 AAAPTRTLGVVTVNA
+337 TAAPTRALGVVTVNA

-362 DASMADLSAV
+362 DASMADLAANPAAADPGAAWHASA
-372 PKTADTSVAWRAS
+372 
-385 EAAYR
+385 AAYR
-390 VGAAACALGLGHA
+390 VGTAACALGLGHA

-417 AHGVPLADRDLAAHS
+417 AHGVPLADGGLDAHR

-452 DLTAASEALGAALGR
+452 DLTAASEALGTALGR

>member
-1 MTSDP
+1 MRPEP
-6 ATVPHPDALPN
+6 ANVPHPDALPN

-35 AFERRDDT
+35 AFERRDDAA
-43 VAPLAAAAAVLAE
+43 APLSAAAAVLAE

-62 ARFAGQLSAAAS
+62 ARFAGQLSAAVP
-74 LVDTGP
+74 LVAVEPTSA
-80 NFTGWRAA
+80 GWRAA
-88 LHDFRPAVGRHNL
+88 LRDFRAAVGRHNL

-108 VLLEHFR
+108 VLFEHFR

-125 RAIAP
+125 RASAP
-130 PDALALAGRAVP
+130 LDALALV
-142 VLLEHFRAL
+142 
-151 RAQSAA
+151 
-157 DLRAIAPPDALALAG
+157 G

-177 ASLRALPDAFAARMR
+177 ATLRALPDAFATRIR
-192 ARYEQALLAVLRAPH
+192 ARYEQALLGVLRAEH
-207 GAPAGA
+207 GAPDAA
-213 LDELDATL
+213 LAELDAMLAAL
-221 AGLADDAPYDFW
+221 AGDDPYDFW
-233 RLAGACLRA
+233 RLAAACVRA
-242 LRASS
+242 LRASG

-260 LLGEHVQGRRGAPPD
+260 LLGEHAQGRRSAPPE

-302 VLRDYGLTVDWH
+302 VLHDYGLTVDWH

-337 AAAPTRTLGVVTVNA
+337 AAAPTRALGVVTVNA

-362 DASMADLSAV
+362 DASMADLAANPAAADPGAAWHASA
-372 PKTADTSVAWRAS
+372 
-385 EAAYR
+385 AAYR
-390 VGAAACALGLGHA
+390 VGTAACALGLGHA

-417 AHGVPLADRDLAAHS
+417 AHGVPLADGGLDAHS

-452 DLTAASEALGAALGR
+452 DLTAASGALGAALGR
-467 T
+467 A

>member
-6 ATVPHPDALPN
+6 ANVPHPDALPN

-23 RAADAWLAAAAD
+23 RAADAWFAAAAD
-35 AFERRDDT
+35 AFERRDDAA
-43 VAPLAAAAAVLAE
+43 APLSAAAAVLAE

-62 ARFAGQLSAAAS
+62 ARFAGQLAAAAPLVAAEPSAAAWRVA
-74 LVDTGP
+74 LRD
-80 NFTGWRAA
+80 FRAA
-88 LHDFRPAVGRHNL
+88 VERHNL

-108 VLLEHFR
+108 ILFEHFR
-115 ALRAQSAADL
+115 ALRVQSAADL
-125 RAIAP
+125 HASVP
-130 PDALALAGRAVP
+130 LDVLALVGRAT
-142 VLLEHFRAL
+142 
-151 RAQSAA
+151 
-157 DLRAIAPPDALALAG
+157 
-172 RAVPP
+172 PP
-177 ASLRALPDAFAARMR
+177 ATLRALPDAFASRAR
-192 ARYEQALLAVLRAPH
+192 ARYEQALLGVLRAPH
-207 GAPAGA
+207 GTPDAA
-213 LDELDATL
+213 LDELDSTL
-221 AGLADDAPYDFW
+221 TALADDTPYDFW
-233 RLAGACLRA
+233 RLAAACLRV
-242 LRASS
+242 LRASA

-260 LLGEHVQGRRGAPPD
+260 LLGEHAQGRRNAPPA

-302 VLRDYGLTVDWH
+302 VLHDYGLTVDWH

-323 LWEADAAR
+323 LWEAGAAQ

-337 AAAPTRTLGVVTVNA
+337 AAAPTRLLGVVTVNA

-362 DASMADLSAV
+362 DASMADLAV
-372 PKTADTSVAWRAS
+372 DPAAADAGAAWRAS
-385 EAAYR
+385 AAAYR
-390 VGAAACALGLGHA
+390 VGTAACALGLGHA

-417 AHGVPLADRDLAAHS
+417 AHGVPLADGGLDAHGR
-432 HASDMLRAA
+432 ASDMLRGA

>member
-1 MTSDP
+1 MRPEP
-6 ATVPHPDALPN
+6 ANVPHPDALPN

-35 AFERRDDT
+35 AFERRDDAA
-43 VAPLAAAAAVLAE
+43 APLSAAAAVLAE

-62 ARFAGQLSAAAS
+62 ARFAGQLSAAVP
-74 LVDTGP
+74 LVAVEPTSA
-80 NFTGWRAA
+80 GWRAA
-88 LHDFRPAVGRHNL
+88 LRDFRAAVGRHNL

-108 VLLEHFR
+108 VLFEHFR

-125 RAIAP
+125 RASAP
-130 PDALALAGRAVP
+130 LDALALV
-142 VLLEHFRAL
+142 
-151 RAQSAA
+151 
-157 DLRAIAPPDALALAG
+157 G

-177 ASLRALPDAFAARMR
+177 ATLRALPDAFATRIR
-192 ARYEQALLAVLRAPH
+192 ARYEQALLGVLRAGH
-207 GAPAGA
+207 GAPDAA
-213 LDELDATL
+213 LAELDAMLAAL
-221 AGLADDAPYDFW
+221 AGDDPYDFW
-233 RLAGACLRA
+233 RLAAACVRA
-242 LRASS
+242 LRASG

-260 LLGEHVQGRRGAPPD
+260 LLGEHAQGRRSAPPE

-302 VLRDYGLTVDWH
+302 VLHDYGLTVDWH

-337 AAAPTRTLGVVTVNA
+337 AAAPTRALGVVTVNA

-362 DASMADLSAV
+362 DASMADLA
-372 PKTADTSVAWRAS
+372 ADPAAADAGAAWHAS
-385 EAAYR
+385 GAAYR
-390 VGAAACALGLGHA
+390 VGTAACALGLGHA

-417 AHGVPLADRDLAAHS
+417 AHGVPLADGGLDAHG

-452 DLTAASEALGAALGR
+452 DLTAASGALGAALGR
-467 T
+467 A

>member
-1 MTSDP
+1 MRPEP
-6 ATVPHPDALPN
+6 ANVPHPDALPN

-35 AFERRDDT
+35 AFERRDDAA
-43 VAPLAAAAAVLAE
+43 APLSAAAAVLAE

-62 ARFAGQLSAAAS
+62 ARFAGQLSAAVP
-74 LVDTGP
+74 LVAVEPTSA
-80 NFTGWRAA
+80 GWRAA
-88 LHDFRPAVGRHNL
+88 LRDFRAAVGRHNL

-108 VLLEHFR
+108 VLFEHFR

-125 RAIAP
+125 RASAP
-130 PDALALAGRAVP
+130 LDALALV
-142 VLLEHFRAL
+142 
-151 RAQSAA
+151 
-157 DLRAIAPPDALALAG
+157 G

-177 ASLRALPDAFAARMR
+177 ATLRALPDAFATRIR
-192 ARYEQALLAVLRAPH
+192 ARYEQALLGVLRAEH
-207 GAPAGA
+207 GAPDAA
-213 LDELDATL
+213 LAELDAMLAAL
-221 AGLADDAPYDFW
+221 AGDDPYDFW
-233 RLAGACLRA
+233 RLAAACVRA
-242 LRASS
+242 LRASG

-260 LLGEHVQGRRGAPPD
+260 LLGEHAQGRRSAPPE

-302 VLRDYGLTVDWH
+302 VLHDYGLTVDWH

-337 AAAPTRTLGVVTVNA
+337 AAAPTRALGVVTVNA

-362 DASMADLSAV
+362 DASMADLAANPAAADPGAAWHASA
-372 PKTADTSVAWRAS
+372 
-385 EAAYR
+385 AAYR
-390 VGAAACALGLGHA
+390 VGTAACALGLGHA

-417 AHGVPLADRDLAAHS
+417 AHGVPLADGGLDAHG

-452 DLTAASEALGAALGR
+452 DLTAASGALGAALGR
-467 T
+467 A

>member
-6 ATVPHPDALPN
+6 ANVPYPDALPN

-35 AFERRDDT
+35 AFERRDDAA
-43 VAPLAAAAAVLAE
+43 APLSAAAAVLAE

-62 ARFAGQLSAAAS
+62 ARFAAQLSAAVP
-74 LVDTGP
+74 LVATEP
-80 NFTGWRAA
+80 TSAGWRAA
-88 LHDFRPAVGRHNL
+88 LRDFRAAVGRHNL

-108 VLLEHFR
+108 VLFEHFR

-125 RAIAP
+125 RTSTP
-130 PDALALAGRAVP
+130 LDALALV
-142 VLLEHFRAL
+142 
-151 RAQSAA
+151 
-157 DLRAIAPPDALALAG
+157 G

-177 ASLRALPDAFAARMR
+177 ATLRALPEAFATRIR
-192 ARYEQALLAVLRAPH
+192 ARYEQALLGVLRAEH
-207 GAPAGA
+207 GAPGAA
-213 LDELDATL
+213 LDELDAML
-221 AGLADDAPYDFW
+221 AALTDDGPYDFW
-233 RLAGACLRA
+233 RLAAACVRA
-242 LRASS
+242 LRASG

-260 LLGEHVQGRRGAPPD
+260 LLGEHAQGRRSAPPE

-302 VLRDYGLTVDWH
+302 VLHDYGLTVDWH

-331 AEHDAV
+331 AEHEAV
-337 AAAPTRTLGVVTVNA
+337 TAAPTRALGVVTVNA

-362 DASMADLSAV
+362 DASMADLAANPAAAAPGAAWHASA
-372 PKTADTSVAWRAS
+372 
-385 EAAYR
+385 AAYR
-390 VGAAACALGLGHA
+390 VGTAACALGLGHA

-417 AHGVPLADRDLAAHS
+417 AHGVPLADGGLDAHR

-452 DLTAASEALGAALGR
+452 DLTAASEALGTALGR

>member
-6 ATVPHPDALPN
+6 ANVPHPDALPN

-35 AFERRDDT
+35 AFERRDDAA
-43 VAPLAAAAAVLAE
+43 APLAAAAAVLAE

-62 ARFAGQLSAAAS
+62 ARFAGQLSATVPLLATEPTSA
-74 LVDTGP
+74 
-80 NFTGWRAA
+80 GWRAA
-88 LHDFRPAVGRHNL
+88 LRDFRAAVGRHNL

-108 VLLEHFR
+108 VLFEHFR

-125 RAIAP
+125 RTSTP
-130 PDALALAGRAVP
+130 LDALALV
-142 VLLEHFRAL
+142 
-151 RAQSAA
+151 
-157 DLRAIAPPDALALAG
+157 G

-177 ASLRALPDAFAARMR
+177 ATLRALPDAFAIRIR
-192 ARYEQALLAVLRAPH
+192 ARYEQALLGVLRAEH
-207 GAPAGA
+207 GAPGAA
-213 LDELDATL
+213 LDELDAML
-221 AGLADDAPYDFW
+221 AALTDDGPYDFW
-233 RLAGACLRA
+233 RLAAACVRA
-242 LRASS
+242 LRASG

-260 LLGEHVQGRRGAPPD
+260 LLGEHAQGRRSAPPE

-302 VLRDYGLTVDWH
+302 VLHDYGLTVDWH

-331 AEHDAV
+331 AEHEAV
-337 AAAPTRTLGVVTVNA
+337 TAAPTRALGVVTVNA

-362 DASMADLSAV
+362 DASMADLAANPAAAAPGAAWHASA
-372 PKTADTSVAWRAS
+372 
-385 EAAYR
+385 AAYR
-390 VGAAACALGLGHA
+390 VGTAACALGLGHA

-417 AHGVPLADRDLAAHS
+417 AHGVPLADGGLDAHR

-452 DLTAASEALGAALGR
+452 DLTAASEALGTALGR

>member
-6 ATVPHPDALPN
+6 ANVPHPDALPN

-35 AFERRDDT
+35 AFERRDDAA
-43 VAPLAAAAAVLAE
+43 APLAAAAAVLAE

-62 ARFAGQLSAAAS
+62 ARFAGQLAAAVPLLATEPTS
-74 LVDTGP
+74 A
-80 NFTGWRAA
+80 GWRAA
-88 LHDFRPAVGRHNL
+88 LHDFRAAVGRHNL

-108 VLLEHFR
+108 VLFEHFR

-125 RAIAP
+125 RTSTP
-130 PDALALAGRAVP
+130 LDALALV
-142 VLLEHFRAL
+142 
-151 RAQSAA
+151 
-157 DLRAIAPPDALALAG
+157 G

-177 ASLRALPDAFAARMR
+177 ATLRALPDAFAIRIR
-192 ARYEQALLAVLRAPH
+192 ARYEQALLGVLRAEH
-207 GAPAGA
+207 GAPGA
-213 LDELDATL
+213 VLDELDAMLATL
-221 AGLADDAPYDFW
+221 TDDGPYDFW
-233 RLAGACLRA
+233 RLAAACVRA
-242 LRASS
+242 LRASG

-260 LLGEHVQGRRGAPPD
+260 LLGEHAQGRRSAPPE

-302 VLRDYGLTVDWH
+302 VLHDYGLTVDWH

-331 AEHDAV
+331 AEHEAV
-337 AAAPTRTLGVVTVNA
+337 TAAPTRALGVVTVNA

-362 DASMADLSAV
+362 DASMADLAANPAAADPGAAWHASA
-372 PKTADTSVAWRAS
+372 
-385 EAAYR
+385 AAYR
-390 VGAAACALGLGHA
+390 VGTAACALGLGHA

-417 AHGVPLADRDLAAHS
+417 AHGVPLADGGLDAHR

-452 DLTAASEALGAALGR
+452 DLTAASEALGTALGR

>member
-1 MTSDP
+1 MRPEP
-6 ATVPHPDALPN
+6 ANVPHPDALPN

-35 AFERRDDT
+35 AFEQRDDAA
-43 VAPLAAAAAVLAE
+43 APLSAAAAVLAE

-62 ARFAGQLSAAAS
+62 ARFAGQLSAAVP
-74 LVDTGP
+74 LVAVEPTS
-80 NFTGWRAA
+80 TGWRAA
-88 LHDFRPAVGRHNL
+88 LRDFRAAVARHNL

-108 VLLEHFR
+108 VLFEHFR

-125 RAIAP
+125 RANAP
-130 PDALALAGRAVP
+130 LDALALV
-142 VLLEHFRAL
+142 
-151 RAQSAA
+151 
-157 DLRAIAPPDALALAG
+157 G

-177 ASLRALPDAFAARMR
+177 ATLRALPDAFATRIR
-192 ARYEQALLAVLRAPH
+192 ARYEQALLGLLRAEH
-207 GAPAGA
+207 GAPDAA
-213 LDELDATL
+213 LDELDAML
-221 AGLADDAPYDFW
+221 AALADDDPYDFW
-233 RLAGACLRA
+233 RLAAACLRA
-242 LRASS
+242 LRASG

-260 LLGEHVQGRRGAPPD
+260 LLGEHAQGRRDAPPEF
-275 LVRETV
+275 VRETV

-302 VLRDYGLTVDWH
+302 VLHDYGLTVDWH

-337 AAAPTRTLGVVTVNA
+337 AAAPTRALGVVTVNA

-362 DASMADLSAV
+362 DASMADLAADPARADASA
-372 PKTADTSVAWRAS
+372 AWHAS
-385 EAAYR
+385 GAAYR
-390 VGAAACALGLGHA
+390 VGTAACALGLGHA

-417 AHGVPLADRDLAAHS
+417 AHGVPLADGGLDAHG

-452 DLTAASEALGAALGR
+452 DLTAASGALGAALGR
-467 T
+467 A

>member
-6 ATVPHPDALPN
+6 ANVPHPDALPN

-35 AFERRDDT
+35 AFERRDDAA
-43 VAPLAAAAAVLAE
+43 APLAAAAAVLAE

-62 ARFAGQLSAAAS
+62 ARFAGQLSATVPLLATELTSA
-74 LVDTGP
+74 
-80 NFTGWRAA
+80 GWRAA
-88 LHDFRPAVGRHNL
+88 LRDFRAAVGRHNL

-108 VLLEHFR
+108 VLFQHFR

-125 RAIAP
+125 RTSAP
-130 PDALALAGRAVP
+130 LDALALV
-142 VLLEHFRAL
+142 
-151 RAQSAA
+151 
-157 DLRAIAPPDALALAG
+157 G

-177 ASLRALPDAFAARMR
+177 ATLRALPDAFATRIR
-192 ARYEQALLAVLRAPH
+192 ARYEQALLGVLRAEP
-207 GAPAGA
+207 GAPGAA
-213 LDELDATL
+213 LDELDAML
-221 AGLADDAPYDFW
+221 AALTDDGPYDFW
-233 RLAGACLRA
+233 RLAAACVRA
-242 LRASS
+242 LRASG

-260 LLGEHVQGRRGAPPD
+260 LLGEHAQGRRSAPPE

-302 VLRDYGLTVDWH
+302 VLHDYGLTVDWH
-314 VAGTPASEA
+314 VAGTPASES

-331 AEHDAV
+331 AEHEAV
-337 AAAPTRTLGVVTVNA
+337 TAAPTRALGVVTVNA

-362 DASMADLSAV
+362 DASMADLAANPAAADPGAAWHASA
-372 PKTADTSVAWRAS
+372 
-385 EAAYR
+385 AAYR
-390 VGAAACALGLGHA
+390 VGTAACALGLGHA

-417 AHGVPLADRDLAAHS
+417 AHGVPLADGGLDAHR

-452 DLTAASEALGAALGR
+452 DLTAASEALGTALGR

>member
-6 ATVPHPDALPN
+6 ANVPYPDALPN

-35 AFERRDDT
+35 AFERRDDAA
-43 VAPLAAAAAVLAE
+43 APLSAAAAVLAE

-62 ARFAGQLSAAAS
+62 ARFAGQLSATVPLLATEPTSA
-74 LVDTGP
+74 
-80 NFTGWRAA
+80 GWRAA
-88 LHDFRPAVGRHNL
+88 LRDFRAAVGRHNL

-108 VLLEHFR
+108 VLFQHFR
-115 ALRAQSAADL
+115 ALRAQSVADL
-125 RAIAP
+125 RTSAP
-130 PDALALAGRAVP
+130 LDALALV
-142 VLLEHFRAL
+142 
-151 RAQSAA
+151 
-157 DLRAIAPPDALALAG
+157 G

-177 ASLRALPDAFAARMR
+177 ATLRALPDAFAIRIR
-192 ARYEQALLAVLRAPH
+192 ARYEQALLGVLRAEH
-207 GAPAGA
+207 GAPGAA
-213 LDELDATL
+213 LDELDAML
-221 AGLADDAPYDFW
+221 AALTDDGPYDFW
-233 RLAGACLRA
+233 RLAAACVRA
-242 LRASS
+242 LRASG

-260 LLGEHVQGRRGAPPD
+260 LLGEHAQGRRSAPPE

-302 VLRDYGLTVDWH
+302 VLHDYGLTVDWH

-331 AEHDAV
+331 AEHEAV
-337 AAAPTRTLGVVTVNA
+337 TAAPTRALGVVTVNA

-362 DASMADLSAV
+362 DASMADLAANPAAADPGAAWHASA
-372 PKTADTSVAWRAS
+372 
-385 EAAYR
+385 AAYR
-390 VGAAACALGLGHA
+390 VGTAACALGLGHA

-417 AHGVPLADRDLAAHS
+417 AHGVPLADGGLDAHR

-452 DLTAASEALGAALGR
+452 DLTAASEALGTALGR

>member
-1 MTSDP
+1 MRPEP
-6 ATVPHPDALPN
+6 ANVPHPDALPN

-35 AFERRDDT
+35 AFERRDDAA
-43 VAPLAAAAAVLAE
+43 APLSAAAAVLAE

-62 ARFAGQLSAAAS
+62 ARFAGQLSAAVP
-74 LVDTGP
+74 LVAVEPTSA
-80 NFTGWRAA
+80 GWRAA
-88 LHDFRPAVGRHNL
+88 LRDFRAAVGRHNL

-108 VLLEHFR
+108 VLFEHFR

-125 RAIAP
+125 RASAP
-130 PDALALAGRAVP
+130 LDALALV
-142 VLLEHFRAL
+142 
-151 RAQSAA
+151 
-157 DLRAIAPPDALALAG
+157 G

-177 ASLRALPDAFAARMR
+177 ATLRALPDAFATRIR
-192 ARYEQALLAVLRAPH
+192 ARYEQALLGVLRAGH
-207 GAPAGA
+207 GAPDAA
-213 LDELDATL
+213 LAELDAML
-221 AGLADDAPYDFW
+221 AVLASDDPYDFW
-233 RLAGACLRA
+233 RLAAACVRA
-242 LRASS
+242 LRASG
-247 APELKRFLARTNL
+247 APELKRLLARTNL
-260 LLGEHVQGRRGAPPD
+260 LLGEHAQGRRSAPPE

-302 VLRDYGLTVDWH
+302 VLHDYGLTVDWH

-337 AAAPTRTLGVVTVNA
+337 AAAPTRALGVVTVNA

-362 DASMADLSAV
+362 DASMADLA
-372 PKTADTSVAWRAS
+372 ADPAAADAGAAWHAS
-385 EAAYR
+385 GAAYR
-390 VGAAACALGLGHA
+390 VGTAACALGLGHA

-417 AHGVPLADRDLAAHS
+417 AHGVPLADGGLDAHG

-452 DLTAASEALGAALGR
+452 DLTAASGALGAALGR
-467 T
+467 A

>member
-1 MTSDP
+1 MRPEP
-6 ATVPHPDALPN
+6 ANVPHPDALPN

-35 AFERRDDT
+35 AFERRDDAA
-43 VAPLAAAAAVLAE
+43 APLSAAAAVLAE

-62 ARFAGQLSAAAS
+62 ARFAGQLSAAVP
-74 LVDTGP
+74 LVAVEPTSA
-80 NFTGWRAA
+80 GWRAA
-88 LHDFRPAVGRHNL
+88 LRDFRAAVGRHNL

-108 VLLEHFR
+108 VLFEHFR

-125 RAIAP
+125 RASAP
-130 PDALALAGRAVP
+130 LDALALV
-142 VLLEHFRAL
+142 
-151 RAQSAA
+151 
-157 DLRAIAPPDALALAG
+157 G

-177 ASLRALPDAFAARMR
+177 ATLRALPDAFATRIR
-192 ARYEQALLAVLRAPH
+192 ARYEQALLGVLRAGH
-207 GAPAGA
+207 GAPDAA
-213 LDELDATL
+213 LAELDAML
-221 AGLADDAPYDFW
+221 AVLASDDPYDFW
-233 RLAGACLRA
+233 RLAAACVRA
-242 LRASS
+242 LRASG

-260 LLGEHVQGRRGAPPD
+260 LLGQHAQGRRSAPPE

-302 VLRDYGLTVDWH
+302 VLHDYGLTVDWH

-337 AAAPTRTLGVVTVNA
+337 AAAPTRALGVVTVNA

-362 DASMADLSAV
+362 DASMADLA
-372 PKTADTSVAWRAS
+372 ADPAAADAGVAWHAS
-385 EAAYR
+385 GAAYR
-390 VGAAACALGLGHA
+390 VGTAACALGLGHA

-417 AHGVPLADRDLAAHS
+417 AHGVPLADGGLDAHG

-452 DLTAASEALGAALGR
+452 DLTAASGALGAALGR
-467 T
+467 A

>member
-6 ATVPHPDALPN
+6 ANVPYPDALPN

-35 AFERRDDT
+35 AFERRDDAA
-43 VAPLAAAAAVLAE
+43 APLSAAAAVLAE
-56 AGWLPA
+56 AGWQPA
-62 ARFAGQLSAAAS
+62 ARFAGQLSATVPLLATEPTSA
-74 LVDTGP
+74 
-80 NFTGWRAA
+80 GWRAA
-88 LHDFRPAVGRHNL
+88 LRDFRAAVGRHNL

-108 VLLEHFR
+108 VLFQHFR
-115 ALRAQSAADL
+115 ALRGQSAADL
-125 RAIAP
+125 RTSAP
-130 PDALALAGRAVP
+130 LDALALV
-142 VLLEHFRAL
+142 
-151 RAQSAA
+151 
-157 DLRAIAPPDALALAG
+157 G

-177 ASLRALPDAFAARMR
+177 ATLRALPDAFAIRIR
-192 ARYEQALLAVLRAPH
+192 ARYEQALLGVLRAEH
-207 GAPAGA
+207 GAPGAA
-213 LDELDATL
+213 LDELDAML
-221 AGLADDAPYDFW
+221 AALTDDGPYDFW
-233 RLAGACLRA
+233 RLAAACVRA
-242 LRASS
+242 LRASG

-260 LLGEHVQGRRGAPPD
+260 LLGEHAQGRRSAPPE

-302 VLRDYGLTVDWH
+302 VLHDYGLTVDWH

-331 AEHDAV
+331 AEHEAV
-337 AAAPTRTLGVVTVNA
+337 TAAPTRALGVVTVNA

-362 DASMADLSAV
+362 DASMADLAANPAAADPGAAWHASA
-372 PKTADTSVAWRAS
+372 
-385 EAAYR
+385 AAYR
-390 VGAAACALGLGHA
+390 VGTAACALGLGHA

-417 AHGVPLADRDLAAHS
+417 AHGVPLADGGLDAHR

-452 DLTAASEALGAALGR
+452 DLTAASEALGTALGR

>member
-1 MTSDP
+1 MTPDP

-23 RAADAWLAAAAD
+23 RAADARLAAAAAAVERHDD
-35 AFERRDDT
+35 AA
-43 VAPLAAAAAVLAE
+43 APLSAAAAVLAE

-62 ARFAGQLSAAAS
+62 ARFAGQLAAAAPRAAA
-74 LVDTGP
+74 GP
-80 NFTGWRAA
+80 VSAGWRAA
-88 LHDFRPAVGRHNL
+88 LDDFRSAVGRHNL

-108 VLLEHFR
+108 VLFAHFR
-115 ALRAQSAADL
+115 TLRAQSAANRQADV
-125 RAIAP
+125 P
-130 PDALALAGRAVP
+130 FDTLALV
-142 VLLEHFRAL
+142 
-151 RAQSAA
+151 
-157 DLRAIAPPDALALAG
+157 G

-177 ASLRALPDAFAARMR
+177 ASLRALPDAFAARVR
-192 ARYEQALLAVLRAPH
+192 ARYEQALLGVLRAPN
-207 GAPAGA
+207 GAPDAA
-213 LDELDATL
+213 LDALDAVFD
-221 AGLADDAPYDFW
+221 ALADESPYDYW
-233 RLAGACLRA
+233 RLAAACMRA
-242 LRASS
+242 LRASA

-260 LLGEHVQGRRGAPPD
+260 LLGEHAGGRRVAPPE

-302 VLRDYGLTVDWH
+302 VLHDYGLTVDWH

-362 DASMADLSAV
+362 DASMADLAV
-372 PKTADTSVAWRAS
+372 DPAAADASTAWRAS
-385 EAAYR
+385 DAAYR
-390 VGAAACALGLGHA
+390 VGTAACALGLGHA

-417 AHGVPLADRDLAAHS
+417 AHGMPLADGGRDAHR
-432 HASDMLRAA
+432 HASDMLRGA

-467 T
+467 A

>member
-1 MTSDP
+1 MRPEP
-6 ATVPHPDALPN
+6 ANVPHPDALPN

-35 AFERRDDT
+35 AFERRDDAA
-43 VAPLAAAAAVLAE
+43 APLSAAAAVLAE

-62 ARFAGQLSAAAS
+62 ARFAGQLSAAVP
-74 LVDTGP
+74 LVAVEPTSA
-80 NFTGWRAA
+80 GWRAA
-88 LHDFRPAVGRHNL
+88 LRDFRAAVGRHNL

-108 VLLEHFR
+108 VLFEHFR

-125 RAIAP
+125 RASAP
-130 PDALALAGRAVP
+130 LDALALV
-142 VLLEHFRAL
+142 
-151 RAQSAA
+151 
-157 DLRAIAPPDALALAG
+157 G

-177 ASLRALPDAFAARMR
+177 ATLRALPDAFATRIR
-192 ARYEQALLAVLRAPH
+192 ARYEQALLGVLRAEH
-207 GAPAGA
+207 GAPDAA
-213 LDELDATL
+213 LAELDAMLAAL
-221 AGLADDAPYDFW
+221 AGDDPYDFW
-233 RLAGACLRA
+233 RLAAACVRA
-242 LRASS
+242 LRASG

-260 LLGEHVQGRRGAPPD
+260 LLGEHAQGRRSAPPE

-302 VLRDYGLTVDWH
+302 VLHDYGLTVDWH

-337 AAAPTRTLGVVTVNA
+337 AAAPTRALGVVTVNA

-362 DASMADLSAV
+362 DASMADLAANPAAADAGAAWHASA
-372 PKTADTSVAWRAS
+372 
-385 EAAYR
+385 AAYR
-390 VGAAACALGLGHA
+390 VGTAACALGLGHA

-417 AHGVPLADRDLAAHS
+417 AHGVPLADGGLDAHG

-452 DLTAASEALGAALGR
+452 DLTAASGALGAALR
-467 T
+467 RA